1 MSPHYSSLATSGTQ
15 IENAY
20 LLVIETRQI
29 LMLLYVPFRCQ
40 TLEARAGKVS
50 YVLPLVIRR
59 YFDVHTLLLNS
70 CVSCVVV
77 Y

>member
-1 MSPHYSSLATSGTQ
+1 VSPHYSSLATSGTQ

-40 TLEARAGKVS
+40 TLQARSGKVS
-50 YVLPLVIRR
+50 YVLSLVIRL
-59 YFDVHTLLLNS
+59 YFAVHTLLLNS
-70 CVSCVVV
+70 YVSYVVI